1 MMNSYLSLDLE
12 TTGVNPKQE
21 RIIEFGAV
29 RIEDGV
35 CTGVFESFV
44 NPGRRLEEKVIRL
57 TGITDEDLAD
67 APEITEVLPRF
78 LEFAKD
84 LPLLGHSVW
93 FDFSFVKKAAVNQG
107 LSFERAGVD
116 TYKIAKKYLADLPKR
131 NLGFLCEHYHIS
143 LHAHRAVEDARA
155 AVALYEA
162 MWEQFGGEEDVSLFE
177 PVLLQYQV
185 KQDRPATKS
194 QKERLY
200 KLVSMHKID
209 TIYDIDKLTRSEASR
224 YTDRIL
230 SKYGRL

>member
-44 NPGRRLEEKVIRL
+44 NPGRRLEENVIQL
-57 TGITDEDLAD
+57 TGIQDGDLSD

-78 LEFAKD
+78 IEFAKD

-93 FDFSFVKKAAVNQG
+93 FDFSFIKRAAVNQG
-107 LSFERAGVD
+107 LTFERAGVD
-116 TYKIAKKYLADLPKR
+116 TYKIAKRYLADLPKR
-131 NLGFLCEHYHIS
+131 NLAFLCGHYNIS
-143 LHAHRAVEDARA
+143 HRAHRAAEDARA
-155 AVALYEA
+155 AGALYEA
-162 MWEQFGGEEDVSLFE
+162 MWKQFGGEEDVSLFD
-177 PVLLQYQV
+177 PVPLRYQV
-185 KQDRPATKS
+185 KKDRPAAKS

-200 KLVSMHKID
+200 KLLSMHKID
-209 TIYDIDKLTRSEASR
+209 TTYDIDKLTRSEASR
-224 YTDRIL
+224 YTDQIL
-230 SKYGRL
+230 AKYGRL

>member
-1 MMNSYLSLDLE
+1 M
-12 TTGVNPKQE
+12 
-21 RIIEFGAV
+21 
-29 RIEDGV
+29 
-35 CTGVFESFV
+35 
-44 NPGRRLEEKVIRL
+44 
-57 TGITDEDLAD
+57 
-67 APEITEVLPRF
+67 
-78 LEFAKD
+78 
-84 LPLLGHSVW
+84 
-93 FDFSFVKKAAVNQG
+93 
-107 LSFERAGVD
+107 
-116 TYKIAKKYLADLPKR
+116 
-131 NLGFLCEHYHIS
+131 CEHYNIS

-162 MWEQFGGEEDVSLFE
+162 MWGQFGGEEDVSLFE